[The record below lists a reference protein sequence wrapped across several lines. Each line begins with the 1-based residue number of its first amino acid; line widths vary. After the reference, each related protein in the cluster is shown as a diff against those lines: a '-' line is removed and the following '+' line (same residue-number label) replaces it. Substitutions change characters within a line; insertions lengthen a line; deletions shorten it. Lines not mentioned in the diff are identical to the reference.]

1 MWGQA
6 PAPTVTA
13 KARKAT
19 GKAIGDQETP
29 VTGPK
34 AKKVRRGCFCVHK
47 FASDVYAPFEQ
58 VIRKRRLPLQKAKAK
73 KAADLFDDVFAF
85 HSGSD

>member
-1 MWGQA
+1 MGA
-6 PAPTVTA
+6 FVCTSSRLTY
-13 KARKAT
+13 
-19 GKAIGDQETP
+19 
-29 VTGPK
+29 
-34 AKKVRRGCFCVHK
+34 
-47 FASDVYAPFEQ
+47 SPFEQ